1 MDKERRKERWLSLAA
16 KNALAEIRRDLEAHV
31 GEQIWVKAN
40 RGRRKTIIRE
50 GVLESIYPYHFLI
63 KLNDEKHAV
72 KIISVSYADVLT
84 QSVELSIGQPEPSMT
99 NEN

>member
-1 MDKERRKERWLSLAA
+1 MDKERCKERWLSLAA

-31 GEQIWVKAN
+31 GEQICLKAN

-50 GVLESIYPYHFLI
+50 GVLESTYPYHFLI

-84 QSVELSIGQPEPSMT
+84 QAVELSIGQPEKDAA
-99 NEN
+99 NRD